1 MSLPLFIAKRH
12 LFGHH
17 KIGYISF
24 ISIISVLGLGLGV
37 AALILT
43 LSILKGFE
51 REVKSKLVDFDAHIR
66 LRLLYKDSMDSTNQV
81 REALHNIAAIKQ
93 IVPYI
98 HRSVMIRHGDETDG
112 VILEGI
118 RRQDIIKTLNIQ
130 RFIIKGALQFEALS
144 GMPGLIIGEKL
155 AHKLGVDVNDPVY
168 LFLLHMDS
176 GVHRRPQ
183 VIKFTVTGLYR
194 SGIAEYDDIFVYTD
208 LTAAQELF
216 NMGKSFSGFQML
228 LDDPQKADQVAAQ
241 INDQLGYPYHALSW
255 TELHRNL
262 FEWLRTQRFPIL
274 LVFGLIA
281 VVAIFNVISTLMM
294 IVIEKTRDIG
304 ILKSMGVNDSQI
316 SRIFLLEAF
325 LIGIA
330 GVVLGYLLA
339 LFLGTLQIKFGIIAI
354 PEDIYFMSELPVLF
368 QWSDFLWIGIGALF
382 FTLVATVYPTLKA
395 NRLSPSEATRYE

>member
-1 MSLPLFIAKRH
+1 MSLPFFIAKRH

-24 ISIISVLGLGLGV
+24 ISIISVMGLGLGV

-51 REVKSKLVDFDAHIR
+51 KDVKSKLVDFDAHVR
-66 LRLLYKDSMDSTNQV
+66 LRLLYRDSMDSTNQV
-81 REALHNIAAIKQ
+81 RAELENIAAIQQ

-98 HRSVMIRHGDETDG
+98 HRSVMIRYGNETDG

-130 RFIIKGALQFEALS
+130 RFIVQGDFQFQTKQ
-144 GMPGLIIGEKL
+144 GTPGLIIGEKL
-155 AHKLGVDVNDPVY
+155 ALKLGVEVGDPVY
-168 LFLLHMDS
+168 LFLLEMDRS
-176 GVHRRPQ
+176 VGHRPR
-183 VIKFTVTGLYR
+183 IFKFRVTGLYR
-194 SGIAEYDDIFVYTD
+194 SGIAEYDDIFVYSS
-208 LTAAQELF
+208 LAAAQELF
-216 NMGKSFSGFQML
+216 DMGASFSGFQML
-228 LDDPQKADQVAAQ
+228 LDDPQKADQVAEY
-241 INDQLGYPYHALSW
+241 INTQLGYPYHALSW

-281 VVAIFNVISTLMM
+281 VVAIFNVVSTLMM

-304 ILKSMGVNDSQI
+304 ILKSMGVNSRQI
-316 SRIFLLEAF
+316 SKIFILEAF
-325 LIGIA
+325 LIGIT
-330 GVVLGYLLA
+330 GVFLGYILA
-339 LFLGTLQIKFGIIAI
+339 FSLGTLQIKLGIIAI
-354 PEDIYFMSELPVLF
+354 PEDVYFMSQLPVLL
-368 QWSDFLWIGIGALF
+368 QWSDFLWIGLGALF
-382 FTLVATVYPTLKA
+382 FTLIATIYPTLKA